1 MRPFLR
7 HTMSSACFL
16 LMAWGV
22 GVTPLH
28 AELFDSALDRLPVNE
43 RVALREGEVTVSVSE
58 EGLYTARVLV
68 ETSAA
73 QVWEVL
79 TDYEGSVS
87 YAPNLISSTVLETS
101 GDRTIVEQVSE
112 RQILFFTFRSRIRT
126 ENIASNE
133 RRIDFRAIE
142 GDFPVLEGSWQLE
155 PIAPFSGAEPTAVLI
170 EQQVTA
176 VPPDGVPGDIFR
188 DAFQNSLAELMQAL
202 KGEIERRASISAS
215 SPSR

>member
-1 MRPFLR
+1 MRRPLR
-7 HTMSSACFL
+7 HTLSAAL
-16 LMAWGV
+16 LVLVAWNV
-22 GVTPLH
+22 GVAPLR

-43 RVALREGEVTVSVSE
+43 RAALRDGEVTVQVSE
-58 EGLYTARVLV
+58 EGLYTTRVLV

-87 YAPNLISSTVLETS
+87 YAPNLISSTVLETT

-112 RQILFFTFRSRIRT
+112 RKILFFTFRSRIRT

-142 GDFPVLEGSWQLE
+142 GDFPVLEGYWQIE

-188 DAFQNSLAELMQAL
+188 DAFQSSLAELMQAL
-202 KGEIERRASISAS
+202 KGEIERRASSAAS
-215 SPSR
+215 LP

>member
-1 MRPFLR
+1 MRRPLR
-7 HTMSSACFL
+7 HTLSAVLFVL
-16 LMAWGV
+16 VAWNV
-22 GVTPLH
+22 GLAPLR

-43 RVALREGEVTVSVSE
+43 RAALRDGEVTVQVSE

-68 ETSAA
+68 ETSAS
-73 QVWEVL
+73 QVWDVL

-87 YAPNLISSTVLETS
+87 YAPNLISSTVLETT

-112 RQILFFTFRSRIRT
+112 RKILFFTFRSRIRT

-142 GDFPVLEGSWQLE
+142 GDFPVLEGYWKIE

-170 EQQVTA
+170 EQQVNA

-188 DAFQNSLAELMQAL
+188 DAFQSSLAELMQAL
-202 KGEIERRASISAS
+202 KGEIERRASIEARL
-215 SPSR
+215 P

>member
-1 MRPFLR
+1 MRRPLR
-7 HTMSSACFL
+7 HTLSAAL
-16 LMAWGV
+16 LVLVAWNV
-22 GVTPLH
+22 GVTPLR

-43 RVALREGEVTVSVSE
+43 RAALRDGEVTVQVSE
-58 EGLYTARVLV
+58 EGLYTTRVLV

-87 YAPNLISSTVLETS
+87 YAPNLISSTVLETT

-112 RQILFFTFRSRIRT
+112 RKILFFTFRSRIRT

-142 GDFPVLEGSWQLE
+142 GDFPVLEGYWQIE

-188 DAFQNSLAELMQAL
+188 DAFQSSLAELMQAL
-202 KGEIERRASISAS
+202 KGEIERRASSAAS
-215 SPSR
+215 LP